1 LVFDLGSYVYYRAS
15 NFERGIKMMDYLLT
29 DSAVLRGWWFILN
42 IGLPLAVLGVL
53 ISIIYTKI
61 KKRKEVSK

>member
-1 LVFDLGSYVYYRAS
+1 
-15 NFERGIKMMDYLLT
+15 MMDYLLT